1 MRVVLVE
8 PGSVLR
14 KAVARLVEEGGHRV
28 DAFSDSEQ
36 ALAHVAAQED
46 VACVLT
52 SLEVAPLCGLELCW
66 SLRALAG
73 TTRPLAVIAMSAD
86 RAGRGLGEV
95 LDSGADD
102 FISKPP
108 EPIELHARL
117 RVVERALSLQRQLL
131 RDADTDPL
139 TQLLNRGGFLRRA
152 HDCLAACESGDD
164 LLCALMIDI
173 DRFKAINDR
182 HGHDGG
188 DRVIRAVA
196 DLLKETG
203 ALAGRL
209 GGEEFAVLMPGH
221 GLGSAGVV
229 AERIRGACARL
240 RVPGRRGPIPVTCSL
255 GLSAFVAGDTV
266 ETLLARAD
274 GALYAAKAGGRNQ
287 VVAETRRQ
295 HDRVS

>member
-1 MRVVLVE
+1 MRIVLVE
-8 PGSVLR
+8 PGLTLR
-14 KAVARLVEEGGHRV
+14 KIVARLVADAGHAV
-28 DAFSDSEQ
+28 DPFSDSAQ

-46 VACVLT
+46 VACVIT

-86 RAGRGLGEV
+86 RAGRRLGEV

-102 FISKPP
+102 FIAKPP
-108 EPIELHARL
+108 EAAELHARL
-117 RVVERALSLQRQLL
+117 RVVERSLTLQRRLI
-131 RDADTDPL
+131 RDADIDSL
-139 TQLLNRGGFLRRA
+139 TQLLGRGGFMRRA
-152 HDCLAACESGDD
+152 KACLAVGGPPEP
-164 LLCALMIDI
+164 LTALMIDI

-196 DLLKETG
+196 DVLKETG
-203 ALAGRL
+203 ALAGRI

-221 GLGSAGVV
+221 GLGGAGVV
-229 AERIRGACARL
+229 AERIRAACARL
-240 RVPGRRGPIPVTCSL
+240 RGPGRRGPIPVTCSL
-255 GLSAFVAGDTV
+255 GLAAWNEGDTL
-266 ETLLARAD
+266 ESLLARAD

-287 VVAETRRQ
+287 VVSATGEGL
-295 HDRVS
+295 DRVS

>member
-8 PGSVLR
+8 PGSILR
-14 KAVARLVEEGGHRV
+14 KTVARLVEEGGHRV
-28 DAFSDSEQ
+28 EAFSDSER
-36 ALAHVAAQED
+36 ALAHVAEHED
-46 VACVLT
+46 VACVIT

-66 SLRALAG
+66 ALRSLAG

-86 RAGRGLGEV
+86 RAGRRLGEV

-102 FISKPP
+102 FIMKPP
-108 EPIELHARL
+108 EGIALHARL
-117 RVVERALSLQRQLL
+117 RVVERALSLQRQLI
-131 RDADTDPL
+131 RDADTDAL
-139 TQLLNRGGFLRRA
+139 TQLLNRGGFVRRA
-152 HDCLAACESGDD
+152 QACLAALAAGD
-164 LLCALMIDI
+164 LLSALMIDI
-173 DRFKAINDR
+173 DSFKGINDR

-203 ALAGRL
+203 ALAGRI

-229 AERIRGACARL
+229 AERIRQGCTRL

-255 GLSAFVAGDTV
+255 GLTAWTAGDTL

-274 GALYAAKAGGRNQ
+274 GALYAAKAGGRNR
-287 VVAETRRQ
+287 VMAETGRQ
-295 HDRVS
+295 LDRVS